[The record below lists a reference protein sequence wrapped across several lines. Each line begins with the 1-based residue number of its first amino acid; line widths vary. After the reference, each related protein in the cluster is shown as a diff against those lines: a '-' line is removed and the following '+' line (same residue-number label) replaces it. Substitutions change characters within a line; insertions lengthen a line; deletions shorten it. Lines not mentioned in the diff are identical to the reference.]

1 MKPSFSSSGSLQSNY
16 YSDENSTSLAAQYFT
31 GVFIYSVQYASVRVS
46 CASDVGGTIT
56 IEFSYDGINVH
67 ETLSDTVTAGVGF
80 FRAFPIENA
89 YLRVKWAGAG
99 VPSSLVIYSSLSK
112 QNPDNVTPPTSTL
125 TASNT
130 GVAVGGVSPNYTVG
144 NAMTIASADSSITV
158 DATGYPAYDLAH
170 PNSGV
175 TPGSYSVPQVTVDAH
190 GHVTAISDGV
200 GVVASV
206 TGTAPIASSG
216 GVNPAIS
223 LNDTAV
229 TPGSYTNSSL
239 TVDSKGRLTAASSG
253 TAPVTSVSGTAPI
266 VSSGGTT
273 PALSLANTA
282 VTPGSYTHTSLTVD
296 AQGRIT
302 AASSG
307 IASGNTSYFAA
318 SAGDN
323 SISIGTSLIYSAL
336 THCRGSNMSSVVAR
350 EQVVVPC
357 DGTFSKLYV
366 NRDSGG
372 ATYSVACTLY
382 VDGVAS
388 ALTCT
393 LAAADTDAHDT
404 THSVA
409 VTAGQKVAFGWAAT
423 GGFAAAKYYNTGV
436 QFVAA

>member
-1 MKPSFSSSGSLQSNY
+1 MKPPFSSSGSLQSNY
-16 YSDENSTSLAAQYFT
+16 YSDENSTSTPDQYFT

-89 YLRVKWAGAG
+89 YLRVKWVGAG
-99 VPSSLVIYSSLSK
+99 VPSSLVIYTSLSK

-229 TPGSYTNSSL
+229 TPGSYT
-239 TVDSKGRLTAASSG
+239 
-253 TAPVTSVSGTAPI
+253 
-266 VSSGGTT
+266 
-273 PALSLANTA
+273 
-282 VTPGSYTHTSLTVD
+282 HTSLTVD
-296 AQGRIT
+296 AKGRIT

-307 IASGNTSYFAA
+307 VATGNTSFFSA

-323 SISIGTSLIYSAL
+323 NISIPASLLYSSL
-336 THCRGSNMSSVVAR
+336 NQCRGSNMSATLNR
-350 EQVVVPC
+350 EQTVIPC
-357 DGTFSKLYV
+357 AGTFSKLYV

-372 ATYSVACTLY
+372 TTYPISCTLY

-388 ALTCT
+388 TLTCS
-393 LAAADTDAHDT
+393 LAAADTDANDT

-409 VTAGQKVAFGWAAT
+409 VTAGQKVAFGWIAT
-423 GGFAAAKYYNTGV
+423 GGFATAKYYNTGV
-436 QFVAA
+436 QFVAT